1 MTLAVTSE
9 PRSAAPERLNS
20 LGASIVFG
28 GSGFIGT
35 HLLRQLVTSGA
46 TEVISADIREPKSVV
61 PGVDYRRVDVRD
73 LGDFVAPGPISTIYN
88 LAAVHTTP
96 GHPDHEYYE
105 TNVLGAL
112 EITALARRKDVKE
125 IVFTSS
131 ISVYGPGEET
141 KSESSPLAPI
151 SPYGRSKALAE
162 RIHRAWLDER
172 HDRRLVIARPAV
184 IFGPGEGGNFTRM
197 ARLLKAGVFIYPGR
211 RNTIKA
217 CFYVDDLLDAIAL
230 ARNAPDRFVLFNAC
244 YPDRYTLEEI
254 VEAFRAKHFAK
265 AKTFDVP
272 LSLVM
277 AAAQVARPISAMGL
291 GIHPERVM
299 KLVRSTDIAPG
310 WLESHNATTR
320 GKIAAAL
327 DRWAECSNGSFT

>member
-1 MTLAVTSE
+1 MGT
-9 PRSAAPERLNS
+9 
-20 LGASIVFG
+20 SIVFG

-35 HLLRQLVTSGA
+35 HLLQRLVASCTDH
-46 TEVISADIREPKSVV
+46 VISVDIREPKTVV
-61 PGVDYRRVDVRD
+61 PGVDYRRGDVRD
-73 LGDFVAPGPISTIYN
+73 LSGFAVSEPILNIYN

-105 TNVLGAL
+105 TNVLGAS
-112 EITALARRKDVKE
+112 EVTAFARRMAVKE
-125 IVFTSS
+125 IIFTSS

-141 KSESSPLAPI
+141 KLETSPLAPV
-151 SPYGRSKALAE
+151 SPYGRSKVFAE
-162 RIHRAWLDER
+162 RIHRAWFDESPE
-172 HDRRLVIARPAV
+172 HRLLITRPAV

-197 ARLLKAGVFIYPGR
+197 AKLLKAGVFVYPGR

-217 CFYVDDLLDAIAL
+217 CFYVDHLIEAIML
-230 ARNAPDRFVLFNAC
+230 AREVPDRFVLFNAC

-254 VEAFRAKHFAK
+254 VEAFREKHFSK
-265 AKTFDVP
+265 AKTFEIP
-272 LSLVM
+272 LGVVLT
-277 AAAQVARPISAMGL
+277 AARLLRPFSAIGL

-310 WLESHNATTR
+310 WLEAHSASTR
-320 GKIAAAL
+320 GQIASAL

>member
-1 MTLAVTSE
+1 M
-9 PRSAAPERLNS
+9 
-20 LGASIVFG
+20 GASIVFG

-35 HLLRQLVTSGA
+35 HLLRKLVASGA
-46 TEVISADIREPKSVV
+46 DHVISLDIRDAKNVV
-61 PGVDYRRVDVRD
+61 PGVDYRRADVRD
-73 LGDFVAPGPISTIYN
+73 LRDFTAPAAISTLYN
-88 LAAVHTTP
+88 LA
-96 GHPDHEYYE
+96 YYE
-105 TNVLGAL
+105 TNVLGAV
-112 EITALARRKDVKE
+112 EVTAFARRMAVKE

-141 KSESSPLAPI
+141 KSETSPLAPI
-151 SPYGRSKALAE
+151 SPYGRSKMFAE
-162 RIHRAWLDER
+162 RIHRAWFDEAP
-172 HDRRLVIARPAV
+172 DRRLVIARPAV

-197 ARLLKAGVFIYPGR
+197 AKLLKTGMFIYPGR

-217 CFYVDDLLDAIAL
+217 CFYVDDLLEAVMF

-254 VEAFRAKHFAK
+254 VETFRAEHFPK
-265 AKTFDVP
+265 AKTFEIP
-272 LSLVM
+272 LGLVM
-277 AAAQVARPISAMGL
+277 AGAQALRPISAMGL

-310 WLESHNATTR
+310 WLENHNASTR
-320 GKIAAAL
+320 GRIASAF

>member
-1 MTLAVTSE
+1 MTAASPSE
-9 PRSAAPERLNS
+9 ALSNGQS
-20 LGASIVFG
+20 TDTTIVFG

-35 HLLRQLVTSGA
+35 HLLRRLTASGA
-46 TEVISADIREPKSVV
+46 SRVISADIRDPMNVV
-61 PGVDYRRVDVRD
+61 PSVEYRRADVRD
-73 LGDFVAPGPISTIYN
+73 LGGFAAPTPVSTIYN

-105 TNVLGAL
+105 TNVLGAS
-112 EITALARRKDVKE
+112 EVAAFARRTGVKE

-141 KSESSPLAPI
+141 KLETSPLAPV
-151 SPYGRSKALAE
+151 SPYGRSKMLAE
-162 RIHRAWLDER
+162 RIHRTWFDESR
-172 HDRRLVIARPAV
+172 ERRLVIVRPAV

-197 ARLLKAGVFIYPGR
+197 AKLLKAGVFVYPGR

-217 CFYVDDLLDAIAL
+217 CFYVEDLLDAIMF
-230 ARNAPDRFVLFNAC
+230 ARNAVERFVLFNAC

-254 VEAFRAKHFAK
+254 VEAFRTKHFAK
-265 AKTFDVP
+265 VKTFEVP
-272 LSLVM
+272 FGLVM
-277 AAAQVARPISAMGL
+277 TAARLLRPISAMGL

-310 WLESHNATTR
+310 WLEDHHASMR
-320 GKIAAAL
+320 GQIASAL
-327 DRWAECSNGSFT
+327 DRWAEYSKGSFT

>member
-1 MTLAVTSE
+1 M
-9 PRSAAPERLNS
+9 
-20 LGASIVFG
+20 GASIVFG

-35 HLLRQLVTSGA
+35 HLLRKLVASGA
-46 TEVISADIREPKSVV
+46 DHVISLDIRDAKNVV
-61 PGVDYRRVDVRD
+61 PGVDYRRADVRD
-73 LGDFVAPGPISTIYN
+73 LRDFTAPAPISTLYN

-105 TNVLGAL
+105 TNVLGAV
-112 EITALARRKDVKE
+112 EVTAFARRMAVKE

-141 KSESSPLAPI
+141 KSEASPLAPI
-151 SPYGRSKALAE
+151 SPYGRSKMFAE
-162 RIHRAWLDER
+162 RIHRAWFDEAP
-172 HDRRLVIARPAV
+172 DRRLVIARPAV

-197 ARLLKAGVFIYPGR
+197 AKLLKTGMFIYPGR

-217 CFYVDDLLDAIAL
+217 CFYVDDLLEAVMF

-254 VEAFRAKHFAK
+254 VETFRAEHFPK
-265 AKTFDVP
+265 AKTFEIP
-272 LSLVM
+272 LGLVM
-277 AAAQVARPISAMGL
+277 AGAQALRPISALGL

-310 WLESHNATTR
+310 WLENHNASTR
-320 GKIAAAL
+320 GRIASAF
-327 DRWAECSNGSFT
+327 DRWAECSDGSFT

>member
-1 MTLAVTSE
+1 MTPPAMSE
-9 PRSAAPERLNS
+9 TPLGAPESVNS
-20 LGASIVFG
+20 LGTSIVFG

-35 HLLRQLVTSGA
+35 HLLRRLIASGA
-46 TEVISADIREPKSVV
+46 DRVISIDIRDPKNVV
-61 PGVDYRRVDVRD
+61 PGVDYLCADVRD
-73 LGDFVAPGPISTIYN
+73 LGDFIVPRPVSTIYN
-88 LAAVHTTP
+88 LAAVHATP

-112 EITALARRKDVKE
+112 EVTAFARRMDVKE

-131 ISVYGPGEET
+131 ISVYGPGEDT

-151 SPYGRSKALAE
+151 SPYGRSKMLAE
-162 RIHRAWLDER
+162 RIHRAWFDESL
-172 HDRRLVIARPAV
+172 DRRLVIARPAV

-217 CFYVDDLLDAIAL
+217 CFYVDDLLDAIMF
-230 ARNAPDRFVLFNAC
+230 ARNAPDPFVLFNAC

-254 VEAFRAKHFAK
+254 VEVFRAEHFPK
-265 AKTFDVP
+265 AKTFDIP
-272 LSLVM
+272 LGLIMV
-277 AAAQVARPISAMGL
+277 AAQVLRPISAMGL

-299 KLVRSTDIAPG
+299 KLVHSTDIVPG
-310 WLESHNATTR
+310 WLESHNASMR
-320 GKIAAAL
+320 GRIASAL
-327 DRWAECSNGSFT
+327 DQWAKCSNGGFT